1 MNKIKFM
8 IVLTILC
15 MVQVQYYMQIL
26 DLKLEFMM
34 KSPMPNEPIITFF
47 DKYHK
52 KKVKNKSI
60 IKSQVMTYMGSMNY
74 I

>member
-34 KSPMPNEPIITFF
+34 KSPMPNEPNEPNEPIT
-47 DKYHK
+47 K
-52 KKVKNKSI
+52 KKGEKQN
-60 IKSQVMTYMGSMNY
+60 
-74 I
+74 

>member
-1 MNKIKFM
+1 MTSCHPWKNSFMNKIKFM

-34 KSPMPNEPIITFF
+34 KSPMPNEPNEPIT
-47 DKYHK
+47 K

-60 IKSQVMTYMGSMNY
+60 IKS
-74 I
+74 

>member
-34 KSPMPNEPIITFF
+34 KSPMPNEPNEPIT
-47 DKYHK
+47 K
-52 KKVKNKSI
+52 KKGEKKETLINQRS
-60 IKSQVMTYMGSMNY
+60 N
-74 I
+74 